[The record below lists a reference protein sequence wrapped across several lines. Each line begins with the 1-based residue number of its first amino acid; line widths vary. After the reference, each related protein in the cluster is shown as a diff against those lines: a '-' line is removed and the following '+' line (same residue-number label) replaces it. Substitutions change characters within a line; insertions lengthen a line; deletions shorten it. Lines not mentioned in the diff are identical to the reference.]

1 MNARWTALSASLALV
16 LCSSTAPVGAQ
27 SPKAISDARN
37 AVHTVDRW
45 LVTRYRSLQLLPD
58 SVRVSGS
65 PDAELIWPRVETAVD
80 GSLRD
85 TLFAVQFGARGSAPA
100 LRAGARVRLTAPSGT
115 ITAMTADV
123 VARRPFRAP
132 RLPGADTATVNG
144 WRYGWAYL
152 AIVRRGT
159 AATAS
164 VYRGWLLY
172 DVSDTTR
179 RR

>member
-1 MNARWTALSASLALV
+1 MIARSFAVAVLAVMALATPMHTS
-16 LCSSTAPVGAQ
+16 AQ
-27 SPKAISDARN
+27 STKAASDARKG
-37 AVHTVDRW
+37 VHTVDGW
-45 LVTRYRSLQLLPD
+45 LVTRYRSVQLLPD
-58 SVRVSGS
+58 SARTAGIAG
-65 PDAELIWPRVETAVD
+65 PELPWPRVESAVD

-85 TLFAVQFGARGSAPA
+85 TLFALHFGVRGGPPA
-100 LRAGARVRLTAPSGT
+100 LRTGARVRLTAPSGA
-115 ITAMTADV
+115 ITAMAADV

-132 RLPGADTATVNG
+132 RFPGADTASIDG

>member
-1 MNARWTALSASLALV
+1 MALV
-16 LCSSTAPVGAQ
+16 TPVRSSAQ
-27 SPKAISDARN
+27 SAKAANEARK
-37 AVHTVDRW
+37 AVHAVDGW
-45 LVTRYRSLQLLPD
+45 LVTRYRNVQLLPD
-58 SVRVSGS
+58 SARNAGGA
-65 PDAELIWPRVETAVD
+65 PELPWPRVESAVD

-85 TLFAVQFGARGSAPA
+85 TLFALHFGVRGGPPA
-100 LRAGARVRLTAPSGT
+100 LRTGARVRLTAPSGA
-115 ITAMTADV
+115 ITAMAADV
-123 VARRPFRAP
+123 VARRAFRAP
-132 RLPGADTATVNG
+132 RFPGADTASIDG